1 MILRIEPLTADAFAA
16 FGEVI
21 EADARFLSFPV
32 NAGTSQRFHDLA
44 RLDPGPDGRLIV
56 SIFRA
61 QPRPLPFTLALLE
74 RHPLASQAFMPLDG
88 TPFLVVVAPRGES
101 IAPESVRAFLAQGHQ
116 GINFAPGVWHHPL
129 LALGRIC
136 DFLVIDRDDPDGNCE
151 ERVLAQALHVAPEQ
165 WSIPS
170 TRKETA
176 PC

>member
-1 MILRIEPLTADAFAA
+1 MILRVEPLTAEAFAP

-74 RHPLASQAFMPLDG
+74 RHPLASQAFVPLNG

-101 IAPESVRAFLAQGHQ
+101 IAPESVRAFLAGSARSARLPRLPDRTRRA
-116 GINFAPGVWHHPL
+116 GKPL
-129 LALGRIC
+129 VALVAFRT
-136 DFLVIDRDDPDGNCE
+136 DQR
-151 ERVLAQALHVAPEQ
+151 AQRH
-165 WSIPS
+165 
-170 TRKETA
+170 
-176 PC
+176 